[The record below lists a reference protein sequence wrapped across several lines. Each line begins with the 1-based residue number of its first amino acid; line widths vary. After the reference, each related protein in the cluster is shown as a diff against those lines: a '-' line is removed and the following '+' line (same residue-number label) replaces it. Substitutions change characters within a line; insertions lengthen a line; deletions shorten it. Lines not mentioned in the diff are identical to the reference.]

1 MLDVEVPP
9 SYSSQVHPDEITGS
23 SFDELYSALPIPLH
37 QPPLSSYQKFRFR
50 GCRHLR
56 DKMRDAMI
64 NANLKTKTIERFD
77 ACAAHAQLFYS
88 ASTGRHSIRGDFCK
102 CRTCPP
108 CAAARAH
115 LISSNLT
122 RFLGERHTR
131 MITLTIKHNQTP
143 LSLLITRVWQ
153 SFKLL
158 RKTDEFKTN
167 VTGWAAFL
175 EVKWSSRSGWWHVHL
190 HMLTEGKWW
199 DQKELSRLWHSCTGD
214 SYVVDIQAKGDNRSR
229 AYYASKYASKPF
241 DAGSLPTPELLAE
254 AVACLHRR
262 KLWQTGGEWRSLRL
276 LAKPKSDVTDWEFQ
290 CGLNQLFYDA
300 DHGNEAAETLIRE
313 LVGAEE
319 VRTLIPPIN
328 SS

>member
-1 MLDVEVPP
+1 MAEILPP
-9 SYSSQVHPDEITGS
+9 VYSSQVHPDEITVS
-23 SFDELYSALPIPLH
+23 PFEDVYSALPLYVE
-37 QPPLSSYQKFRFR
+37 QRPLSSYQKFRFR
-50 GCRHLR
+50 GCKPLR
-56 DKMRDAMI
+56 DKLREAMI
-64 NANLKTKTIERFD
+64 TANVKAKTLERFD
-77 ACAAHAQLFYS
+77 ACGSHAQLFYS
-88 ASTGRHSIRGDFCK
+88 ISTGKHSIRGDFCK

-108 CAAARAH
+108 CATARAR

-122 RFLGERHTR
+122 DYLGERHTR
-131 MITLTIKHNQTP
+131 MVTLTIKHNQTP

-158 RKTDEFKTN
+158 RKTPEFKEH

-190 HMLTEGKWW
+190 HMLVEGKWW

-214 SYVVDIQAKGDNRSR
+214 SYIVDIQAKGTNKSR
-229 AYYASKYASKPF
+229 AFYASKYASKPF
-241 DAGSLPTPELLAE
+241 DAGSIPTPELLAE

-262 KLWQTGGEWRSLRL
+262 KLWQVGGDWKSLRL
-276 LAKPKSDVTDWEFQ
+276 LAKPKSDITDWEFQ

-300 DHGNEAAETLIRE
+300 NNGNPEAEE
-313 LVGAEE
+313 LVKQIIGAEE
-319 VRTLIPPIN
+319 ENVLILPPN